1 MREKRS
7 EDDKVIKLME
17 MDENEKK
24 NNDNKRIQELGV

>member
-24 NNDNKRIQELGV
+24 NNDNKRI